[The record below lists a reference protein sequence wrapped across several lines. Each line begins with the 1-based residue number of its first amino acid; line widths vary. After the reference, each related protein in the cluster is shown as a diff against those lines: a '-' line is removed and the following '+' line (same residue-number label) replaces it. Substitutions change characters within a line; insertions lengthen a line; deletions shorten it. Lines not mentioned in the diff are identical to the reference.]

1 MLIKYLKL
9 VLVIATV
16 FTFAYLLSQSNKQP
30 IGAFQAQAAQLACVD
45 SDNGDNPYVA
55 GNVTISEPA
64 LPEVANDSCLTL
76 DVQTIDN
83 VTYTKWIKGNTGTH
97 VSEFSCINTSTGEF
111 MDKVHY
117 CANGCNMGACNPE
130 LPATVNKSV
139 NKGEKIEGK
148 GTILAVNKSVLVI
161 NSISFNIT
169 PNTNI
174 KYNDR
179 IKEIGVGQSSE
190 FKGYLNLD
198 GSVTLTKIEVRN

>member
-1 MLIKYLKL
+1 MFIKYLKI

-16 FTFAYLLSQSNKQP
+16 FTFAYLISQNDKQP
-30 IGAFQAQAAQLACVD
+30 ISAFQIRAAQLACVD

-55 GNVTISEPA
+55 GSVTISEPA

-83 VTYTKWIKGNTGTH
+83 VTYTKWVEGNTGTH

-130 LPATVNKSV
+130 LPVSVNKSV

-148 GTILAVNKSVLVI
+148 GTILAVNDSVLVI
-161 NSISFNIT
+161 NKTTFNIT

-174 KYNDR
+174 RYNDS
-179 IKEIGVGQSSE
+179 IKKIGVGQSSE
-190 FKGYLNLD
+190 YKGDLNLD
-198 GSVTLTKIEVRN
+198 GTVTLTKIEVRN